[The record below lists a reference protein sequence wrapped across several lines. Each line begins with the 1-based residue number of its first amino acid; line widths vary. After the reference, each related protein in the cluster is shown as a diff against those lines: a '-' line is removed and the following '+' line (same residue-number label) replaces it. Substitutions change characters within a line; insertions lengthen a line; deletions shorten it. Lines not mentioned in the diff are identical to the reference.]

1 MLGENIKKAREKL
14 HISQRELGRRI
25 GKTGQYIS
33 YLENNKSSNP
43 SLEVLNEIAENLG
56 VTVNDLLK
64 VNKTLSQKLIDE
76 LEYPLIKLFGP
87 ADTLEILSDQLSIDY
102 DLLNNNLNKHID
114 FPEDVQISLLKFLSD
129 IDFPIFMK
137 FIEENRSYI
146 SQNKN
151 LNNKV
156 NEIMAIKI
164 HDLEDDS
171 LDSFKKYLFTTFGH
185 DIEEFINEDNI
196 KELQEETEKFLEFAL
211 FKIEKEYYGENEEDK

>member
-1 MLGENIKKAREKL
+1 MLGDNIKKAREKL

-56 VTVNDLLK
+56 VTVNSLLK
-64 VNKTLSQKLIDE
+64 VNKTLSQELIDE

-87 ADTLEILSDQLSIDY
+87 ADTLEILSEQLNIDY
-102 DLLNNNLNKHID
+102 DLLSNNLNKHID
-114 FPEDVQISLLKFLSD
+114 FPESVQMILLKFLSD
-129 IDFPIFMK
+129 IDFRIFMD
-137 FIEENRSYI
+137 FIEKNKSYI
-146 SQNKN
+146 FQNKN

-156 NEIMAIKI
+156 NEIIAIKI
-164 HDLEDDS
+164 HDLKDDS

-185 DIEEFINEDNI
+185 DIEEFLNEDNI

-211 FKIEKEYYGENEEDK
+211 FKIGKKYCDENE

>member
-102 DLLNNNLNKHID
+102 DLLNNNLNRHID